1 MAKTDIFKGDVTRKL
16 SLGNNTIFKGD
27 VVRSIGINK
36 ILTPTPPVI
45 LPGILNID
53 GVLVTNLSSF
63 NGVIKANIN
72 NINGIS

>member
-1 MAKTDIFKGDVTRKL
+1 MAKVSIFKGDITR
-16 SLGNNTIFKGD
+16 SIPLGNNTLFKGD

-36 ILTPTPPVI
+36 ISAPAPPVI

-53 GVLVTNLSSF
+53 GVTIANLASF
-63 NGVIKANIN
+63 NGVAKANIN